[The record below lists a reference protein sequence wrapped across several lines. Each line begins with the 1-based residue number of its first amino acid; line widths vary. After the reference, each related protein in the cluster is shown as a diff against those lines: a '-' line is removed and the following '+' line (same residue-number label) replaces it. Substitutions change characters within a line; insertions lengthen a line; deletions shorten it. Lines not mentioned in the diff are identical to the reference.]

1 MVLPTMI
8 TTKQG
13 VIGGTFDAIVEL
25 FTDTGQTQ
33 PFDLSLWTW
42 ELSIERLDPLTEGAG
57 LTLDSPNP
65 GNIAIKIDPA
75 VTATLERGKTH
86 IVLSMTSQ
94 VDPTDVYYPV
104 VGDIVWGTP

>member
-1 MVLPTMI
+1 MVLPTTI

-25 FTDTGQTQ
+25 YTDAQKTQ

-42 ELSIERLDPLTEGAG
+42 ELTIERLDPLTEGAG
-57 LTLDSPNP
+57 LTLDSPLP
-65 GNIAIKIDPA
+65 GNIAIKIDPD
-75 VTATLERGKTH
+75 VTATLEQGKTH
-86 IVLSMTSQ
+86 MVLSMTNQ
-94 VDPTDVYYPV
+94 VDPTDVYFPL